1 MNSLSV
7 LSQNLI
13 PNPSFEEKSSCPSN
27 HTTQHEPIKT
37 KNWYSPSTG
46 TPDLFSS
53 CAFRIVSTPKN
64 FVGIAYP
71 PDGQNYVGMFFG
83 SPKQTVKRNYRE
95 YLACKLLQ
103 DLDEGEEY
111 LFQFYAKPATNSS
124 FIIDR
129 LTFALS
135 SDSINVEHDNIL
147 SPLNI
152 YSILVDTVKV
162 SKGWY
167 KVELEF
173 TANGT
178 EKYLTIGDFITPG
191 EGHFEKMFAAK
202 YHLKEGGSTYY
213 LYDHFSLTRKREN
226 LTKYITEKPFSLE
239 KIYFAFDS
247 HILNEL
253 AFDELSD
260 LAKYLKIKE
269 ELALEIYGNTDTKG
283 SDDYND
289 NLSILRAESVK
300 NVLEEY
306 GIDPERLKTFGKR
319 EIESIY
325 QIDSLN
331 RRTEFI
337 LIPKTKSNN
346 SYE

>member
-1 MNSLSV
+1 M

-13 PNPSFEEKSSCPSN
+13 PNPSFEEKWSCPSN

-53 CAFRIVSTPKN
+53 CAFAMVSTPKN

-71 PDGQNYVGMFFG
+71 PHGQNYVGMFFG

-95 YLACKLLQ
+95 YLTCRLLQ
-103 DLDEGEEY
+103 NLDDGEEY
-111 LFQFYAKPATNSS
+111 RFQFYAKPATNST

-129 LTFALS
+129 LTFAFS
-135 SDSINVEHDNIL
+135 SDSVNVEHDNIL
-147 SPLNI
+147 SQLNI

-162 SKGWY
+162 TKGWY

-178 EKYLTIGDFITPG
+178 EKYLTIGDFIPPK
-191 EGHFEKMFAAK
+191 ESYFEKMFAAK
-202 YHLKEGGSTYY
+202 YHLKAGGSTYY
-213 LYDHFSLTRKREN
+213 LFDHFSLTQKKES
-226 LTKYITEKPFSLE
+226 LTKYMTERPFSLE
-239 KIYFAFDS
+239 KIYFTFDS

-253 AFDELSD
+253 AFEELSD
-260 LAKYLKIKE
+260 LANYLKLKK

-283 SDDYND
+283 SDNYND

-300 NVLEEY
+300 SVLEKH
-306 GIDPERLKTFGKR
+306 GIDPERLKTFGKG

-325 QIDSLN
+325 QFDSLN